1 MVELAPEDLKADFKS
16 LIRTFMFRAG
26 HDYSSN
32 VPIEFAQLAK
42 DIFKDDSIKIIDDYH
57 ITKVFGNMARVVH
70 HGPEYGVAIAL
81 SSTKIGKYEAINDAN
96 FTGWYQGDGMIYIYT
111 DDMDYSN
118 PYFKYANPYLMPGVT
133 ASATERKVTGIH
145 PAIPNASNFAGGV
158 EHGKY
163 GAAGYT
169 LGYIDGTLCNT
180 FIDATNGWK
189 ITANK
194 SYFMFDE
201 EIICIGSA
209 IKDVSGTEVRTVVEN
224 RFWNDGDKLYINGVL
239 VTDPATYDYLTNPNT
254 AQQDLAANYRTQVN
268 GVNTMYFSNMGGYV
282 FFDTAGDG
290 NSLSYTKF
298 NVTGDPSKGTISDS
312 GSKGSYSFLE
322 ITLEHGTGNSS
333 LNGSYYYAYLPEATT
348 GQTEAYYV
356 NPDVK
361 LLSKSDNLH
370 AVLERTLSAVGAVF
384 FAGGTLNV
392 NEEETPVTRI
402 YSSTGAAVMISTDE
416 NGQTTV
422 SVSDPTNS
430 LASMTLEIDITGI
443 SELVSA
449 EDGVN
454 ATVNGNTLKLS
465 INSTGSCGA
474 TFDIV
479 VK

>member
-1 MVELAPEDLKADFKS
+1 
-16 LIRTFMFRAG
+16 
-26 HDYSSN
+26 
-32 VPIEFAQLAK
+32 
-42 DIFKDDSIKIIDDYH
+42 
-57 ITKVFGNMARVVH
+57 
-70 HGPEYGVAIAL
+70 
-81 SSTKIGKYEAINDAN
+81 
-96 FTGWYQGDGMIYIYT
+96 MIYIYT
-111 DDMDYSN
+111 DDMDFSGNYFRYS
-118 PYFKYANPYLMPGVT
+118 NPYLMPGIT
-133 ASATERKVTGIH
+133 ASATERKVTTIH

-163 GAAGYT
+163 GASGFT

-201 EIICIGSA
+201 EVICIGSA

-224 RFWNDGDKLYINGVL
+224 RYWEIGDELYINGQL
-239 VTDPATYDYLTNPNT
+239 VTNPATYDYLTDPDT
-254 AQQDLAANYRTQVN
+254 AQQHLATNYRTQVN
-268 GVNTMYFSNMGGYV
+268 GVNTMHFSNMGGYV

-290 NSLSYTKF
+290 NTLSYTKF
-298 NVTGDPSKGTISDS
+298 NVTGDAEKGTISYS
-312 GSKGSYSFLE
+312 NATGTQSFLE
-322 ITLEHGTGNSS
+322 ITLEHGIGNSN
-333 LNGSYYYAYLPEATT
+333 LNGSYYYAYLPEASNT
-348 GQTEAYYV
+348 QTEAYYA

-361 LLSKSDNLH
+361 LLSKTDNLH
-370 AVLERTLSAVGAVF
+370 AVLERTLNAVGAVF

-416 NGQTTV
+416 NGQTTI
-422 SVSDPTNS
+422 SVSDPSNS

-443 SELVSA
+443 SEVVSV
-449 EDGVN
+449 ENGVN
-454 ATVNGNTLKLS
+454 ATISGNTLKLS
-465 INSTGSCGA
+465 INSNGSSGS